1 MLAVLLIRRYVFV
14 SCAVSCFDKVGHQP
28 AANMPSVPARGYMLD
43 LGPLSPNTKHV
54 KKDSML
60 ATLSKLGERDT
71 QQKAI
76 DELRRVITV

>member
-1 MLAVLLIRRYVFV
+1 
-14 SCAVSCFDKVGHQP
+14 
-28 AANMPSVPARGYMLD
+28 MPSVPARGHMLETWDLD
-43 LGPLSPNTKHV
+43 LGPLSPNMKHF

-71 QQKAI
+71 QQKAT

>member
-1 MLAVLLIRRYVFV
+1 M
-14 SCAVSCFDKVGHQP
+14 GHQ
-28 AANMPSVPARGYMLD
+28 AAAKMPSLAARGHMLD

-60 ATLSKLGERDT
+60 ATLIKLGERDT

-76 DELRRVITV
+76 DELRRVITVI

>member
-1 MLAVLLIRRYVFV
+1 
-14 SCAVSCFDKVGHQP
+14 
-28 AANMPSVPARGYMLD
+28 MPSVPARGYMLD
-43 LGPLSPNTKHV
+43 LGPLSPNMKHV

-71 QQKAI
+71 QHKAI